1 MRKNE
6 IVMSFGFCVIGGLEF
21 EWMPKMQ
28 ARTAPKGQTS
38 NIWDNI
44 VSRTD
49 SKKNVQGGKL
59 LWVLKIQVI

>member
-38 NIWDNI
+38 TESSLLSQTFDL
-44 VSRTD
+44 
-49 SKKNVQGGKL
+49 SKN
-59 LWVLKIQVI
+59 KIFGPKVFDLTGCLT